1 MWKLKAVGTVDP
13 RVCRNNP
20 VSLAQTQTNKKHE
33 KTSSCLHSITSFF
46 FMFFSAALPAFLL
59 FSVNPF
65 FVAANRRPSHVQ
77 YGSDKDINN
86 YRNVRVSFSHS
97 ISSSRNDL
105 SWFAQY
111 TAGFSIGGKSIVVYL
126 T

>member
-1 MWKLKAVGTVDP
+1 M
-13 RVCRNNP
+13 
-20 VSLAQTQTNKKHE
+20 
-33 KTSSCLHSITSFF
+33 SSFNHFFF

-86 YRNVRVSFSHS
+86 YRNVRVSSSHS

-105 SWFAQY
+105 S
-111 TAGFSIGGKSIVVYL
+111 
-126 T
+126 